1 MQHTKRRRVTS
12 EEFRALFSSGRPVKV
27 ACVRETL
34 GVNRATVWRLMRRHG
49 GRRSVNHNKAFCAL
63 PEMCRFDSLGFCELR
78 GIVFFRDGGQLAA
91 IVRLVMRSEAG
102 MSLTHLH
109 DVMKVDVA
117 MQVLRLVRE
126 GRLQRKGKPREYV
139 YVAADEQVAAQQLAR
154 RHSALQNAEKGK
166 ARQTLVEQL
175 AEESRED
182 LQLLVS
188 VLLTCLRHP
197 QFNAKSVALSLL
209 RRGCR
214 TCTEQV
220 GELFERFEIA
230 RKGGS

>member
-1 MQHTKRRRVTS
+1 MQSTRRRRVTS
-12 EEFRALFSSGRPVKV
+12 EEFRALFDGGRPVEI
-27 ACVRETL
+27 ARVRETL
-34 GVNRATVWRLMRRHG
+34 GVDRTTVWRLMRKHG
-49 GRRSVNHNKAFCAL
+49 GRRSVNHNKAFCSL
-63 PEMCRFDSLGFCELR
+63 PEMCRFDSLGFCELS
-78 GIVFFRDGGQLAA
+78 GIVFFRDGGQLDA
-91 IVRLVMRSEAG
+91 IVRLVEGSETG
-102 MSLTHLH
+102 MSLAQLR

-126 GRLQRKGKPREYV
+126 GRIQREGKPREYV
-139 YVAADEQVAAQQLAR
+139 CVAADKQVAARQLER
-154 RHSALQNAEKGK
+154 RRDALQNAGKGK

-175 AEESRED
+175 AGESRED

-220 GELFERFEIA
+220 GELFERFGIA
-230 RKGGS
+230 QKGGS